1 MTKVQAY
8 IGVMA
13 VAACSM
19 AVADGAERK
28 FTQNVS
34 GLKPSQCV
42 AAGYVY
48 EQGELASLAKGITQV
63 CSKIKGRSV
72 WLTVDQKS
80 LAELNY

>member
-1 MTKVQAY
+1 MTKVRAC
-8 IGVMA
+8 ISVMA
-13 VAACSM
+13 VAACSL
-19 AVADGAERK
+19 AVADGVERK

-34 GLKPSQCV
+34 DLKPGQCV
-42 AAGYVY
+42 AAGYIY

-63 CSKIKGRSV
+63 CTKVKGRSV